1 MTVQFLLPNG
11 NRVTFDEVDRKDYQG
26 LIVPGSKIHESSSES
41 MTITH
46 QEFAHS
52 LFTISHRVFAFF
64 DWIKFSVKEHAG
76 LRLEALLEGELT
88 ISENENILKLRA
100 GQYHLTDVP
109 LFTALFKRPTS
120 CHIFVTHYSSEL
132 LEQLGIKVVPSSPTK
147 MPDEMSKLIR
157 ELLLNP
163 YDESLRNFYYENS
176 VRELLFFHLAQSET
190 AVPAELENRDI
201 TAIYKADE
209 IIASNLNEHFTIA
222 KLSRMTGTNEFKLK
236 KGFREIFG
244 MGVFHRLLF
253 RRMAEAKLLLETTHK
268 SIGEI
273 AEIAGYDTAAGFIHA
288 FRREFKLT
296 PREWRNKEK
305 ENEGE
310 YEHHN

>member
-109 LFTALFKRPTS
+109 LFTALF
-120 CHIFVTHYSSEL
+120 
-132 LEQLGIKVVPSSPTK
+132 
-147 MPDEMSKLIR
+147 
-157 ELLLNP
+157 
-163 YDESLRNFYYENS
+163 
-176 VRELLFFHLAQSET
+176 
-190 AVPAELENRDI
+190 
-201 TAIYKADE
+201 
-209 IIASNLNEHFTIA
+209 
-222 KLSRMTGTNEFKLK
+222 
-236 KGFREIFG
+236 
-244 MGVFHRLLF
+244 
-253 RRMAEAKLLLETTHK
+253 
-268 SIGEI
+268 
-273 AEIAGYDTAAGFIHA
+273 
-288 FRREFKLT
+288 
-296 PREWRNKEK
+296 
-305 ENEGE
+305 
-310 YEHHN
+310 